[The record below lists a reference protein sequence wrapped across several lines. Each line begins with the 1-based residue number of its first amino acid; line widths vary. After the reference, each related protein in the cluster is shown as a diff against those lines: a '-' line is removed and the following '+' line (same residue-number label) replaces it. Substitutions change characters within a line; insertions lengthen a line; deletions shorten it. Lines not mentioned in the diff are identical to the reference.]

1 MADNNGRM
9 YWFEVLIDGKVRGVV
24 AAINAQIAK
33 EKMNATDN
41 TEATTRRINAAEATA
56 KLAQMKE
63 GREMATFMEMIEKAN
78 NAKTPKGKLD
88 KLNVLLVQAEKKGDE
103 TKIGLINERIEAIT
117 KMMALAEKAT
127 EKANAKVTKAAK
139 AAKTA
144 KGTETGR
151 TNTSKP
157 NTAAK
162 PKAKPTADD
171 TEFEYLVR
179 REFAVVNGKT
189 KWEFKDGVPEGRFPV
204 PPVEKDTIN
213 DKQTATYKELR
224 KAFVKA
230 DGATKENTTV
240 TKVEEA
246 GVLIMVYHTDANGGI
261 DRVAAIYGGGRPAVW
276 GQRPNGERRLMW
288 GAADAVKF
296 GAYTN

>member
-33 EKMNATDN
+33 EKMNAADN

-63 GREMATFMEMIEKAN
+63 EREMATFMEMIEKAN

-88 KLNVLLVQAEKKGDE
+88 KLNALLVQAEKKGDE

-127 EKANAKVTKAAK
+127 TKAAK
-139 AAKTA
+139 PEAKEKPAKAAKEPKKA
-144 KGTETGR
+144 K
-151 TNTSKP
+151 S
-157 NTAAK
+157 A
-162 PKAKPTADD
+162 PKAKTTADD

-213 DKQTATYKELR
+213 DKQIATYKELR
-224 KAFVKA
+224 KAFAKA

-246 GVLIMVYHTDANGGI
+246 GVLIMVYHTDANNGI